1 MFDGLAV
8 HTNQRTATEGG
19 LAADYLQGG
28 LVLAIRWQI
37 FSQFLADLAEHSS

>member
-1 MFDGLAV
+1 LTASPSTQ
-8 HTNQRTATEGG
+8 TNGPQPKGG